1 MNKCDMVADRKVFAT
16 LGASNHTE
24 QERQAEDYYATDPKA
39 IELLLEQ
46 ETFSPNIWECACG
59 GGHLSKVLENHG
71 YNVRSTDLV
80 YRGYGE
86 KTSYDFLRN
95 EEIFDGDIITN
106 PPYKYASDFVTK
118 ALDSVNVGNKVAMLL
133 KVLFLEG
140 KNRRKLFDSAPPK
153 FVYVFSSRITCVKN
167 GDFSKKSSGA
177 LAYAWFVWEKGYN
190 GDTIIKWIN

>member
-1 MNKCDMVADRKVFAT
+1 MNKCDMADDRKVFAT

-24 QERQAEDYYATDPKA
+24 QERQTEDYYATDPKA
-39 IELLLEQ
+39 MELLLEQ

-59 GGHLSKVLENHG
+59 GGHLSKILEKHG

-86 KTSYDFLRN
+86 KDSYNFLES

-106 PPYKYASDFVTK
+106 PPYKYASDFVIK
-118 ALDSVNVGNKVAMLL
+118 ALDSVNTGNKVAMLL

-167 GDFSKKSSGA
+167 GDFSKNSSGA
-177 LAYAWFVWEKGYN
+177 LAYAWFVWEKGYS
-190 GDTIIKWIN
+190 GDTVVKWIN

>member
-140 KNRRKLFDSAPPK
+140 KNRRKLFDSAPPSLCM
-153 FVYVFSSRITCVKN
+153 FLVR
-167 GDFSKKSSGA
+167 A
-177 LAYAWFVWEKGYN
+177 
-190 GDTIIKWIN
+190 